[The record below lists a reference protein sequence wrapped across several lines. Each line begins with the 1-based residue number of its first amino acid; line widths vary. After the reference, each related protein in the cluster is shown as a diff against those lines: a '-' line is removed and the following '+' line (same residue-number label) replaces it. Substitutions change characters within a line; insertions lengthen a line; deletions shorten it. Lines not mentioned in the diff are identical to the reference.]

1 LEVSMR
7 RIALAALACAAFS
20 AGAGQSASAADLPVK
35 APRVAAPI
43 QYADWSGVYVGIE
56 GGYGWG
62 RQSGDSSVPFNNFR
76 DWCFDRELGCG
87 SPSIGDFFD
96 FLGAVRD
103 TDAVF
108 PNGLIGST
116 KQKGW
121 LGGGFAGVQK
131 QWGMWVLGLE
141 ADFDAADIKGTSASS
156 TVLTFF
162 PPENEAERLIISHD
176 VSVTS
181 KIDQLGS
188 VRGKIGFV
196 PTPNLLLYG
205 TGGMAFAHVHNTV
218 TSTQTIN
225 YFDVDDLAAGD
236 SDAVKFYSKPGF
248 GRPISSLPVPDQYVH
263 AHRQRRGGLRF
274 QSIAVGRHH
283 QGSPELPVRHPLSL
297 AMGRIGEPHGS
308 SRRSPGHCPGL
319 FFVSA

>member
-1 LEVSMR
+1 MR

-20 AGAGQSASAADLPVK
+20 AGAGQSASAADLAVK

-62 RQSGDSSVPFNNFR
+62 RQSGDASVPFNNFR
-76 DWCFDRELGCG
+76 DWCFDRDLGCG
-87 SPSIGDFFD
+87 SPSREDFFD
-96 FLGAVRD
+96 FLSTLRY

-108 PNGLIGST
+108 PNGSIGST

-131 QWGMWVLGLE
+131 QWGMWVLGVE
-141 ADFDAADIKGTSASS
+141 ADFDAADIKGTSVISN
-156 TVLTFF
+156 VLNFQ
-162 PPENEAERLIISHD
+162 PSNEDERLQISHD
-176 VSVTS
+176 VSVSS

-205 TGGMAFAHVHNTV
+205 TGGMAFAHVNNTV
-218 TSTQTIN
+218 IDTQTIN
-225 YFDVDDLAAGD
+225 YWDVKDLANGD
-236 SDAVKFYSKPGF
+236 SDAVKFYSKTSSTTSGGGTMLGWAAGVGGDWKFPMDQG
-248 GRPISSLPVPDQYVH
+248 SSLVLGVQYLH
-263 AHRQRRGGLRF
+263 YQFPTNTFTLTDSGGGVTAFNRS
-274 QSIAVGRHH
+274 QSVDTIKGR
-283 QGSPELPVRHPLSL
+283 LSY
-297 AMGRIGEPHGS
+297 
-308 SRRSPGHCPGL
+308 L
-319 FFVSA
+319 FAIH